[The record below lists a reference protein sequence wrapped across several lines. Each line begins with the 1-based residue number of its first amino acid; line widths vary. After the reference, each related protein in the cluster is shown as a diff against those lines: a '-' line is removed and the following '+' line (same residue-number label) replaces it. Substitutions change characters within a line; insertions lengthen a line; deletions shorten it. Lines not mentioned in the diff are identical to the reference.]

1 MNGFIDVEYY
11 YEPGWEGT
19 YYEPPEPEYIEVM
32 KVLYKDI
39 EVTDIVDTEKLS
51 EILLEKIHSFNSY
64 YDED

>member
-11 YEPGWEGT
+11 YEPGWEGN
-19 YYEPPEPEYIEVM
+19 YYEPPEPEYIEIM

-51 EILLEKIHSFNSY
+51 EILLEKIHSPSNY